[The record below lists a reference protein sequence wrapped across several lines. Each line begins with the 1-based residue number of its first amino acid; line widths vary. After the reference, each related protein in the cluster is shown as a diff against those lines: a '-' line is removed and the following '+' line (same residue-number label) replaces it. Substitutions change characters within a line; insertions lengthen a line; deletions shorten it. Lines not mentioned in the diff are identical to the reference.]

1 MINQARTLLLNMPAN
16 KAWRD
21 AGSYEYIPST
31 VTPLTLPY
39 KLATIRAAL
48 FGTAPDNYFLNFR
61 VRELLRYIHETELA
75 PYLYALDPR
84 VTYWPEHRN
93 ADFSA
98 PKQLKIT
105 QTAGQPRRIAVVGQ
119 FDVNNA
125 SGRAARQYTVTLAP
139 GTATIFTATV
149 AELNTPAAETIT
161 TPFDSLSTAPTLDVP
176 QTSLKLR
183 FSNTALTA
191 SAECNII
198 TEFGDMLLVEDY
210 DPAAS
215 FVVEN
220 DADCAMSQQ
229 MRMASVAPVF
239 SLSRWLLDVRARP
252 PAAITTIMPM
262 LEMLGETTFLE
273 LFGVSS
279 VEPYTTFKN
288 LWFDHPLPAYKL
300 SGFVLSFIYRCNE
313 IYEKNNA

>member
-1 MINQARTLLLNMPAN
+1 MPAN

-31 VTPLTLPY
+31 FTPLTLPY

-210 DPAAS
+210 D
-215 FVVEN
+215 VTT
-220 DADCAMSQQ
+220 DAY
-229 MRMASVAPVF
+229 
-239 SLSRWLLDVRARP
+239 
-252 PAAITTIMPM
+252 
-262 LEMLGETTFLE
+262 
-273 LFGVSS
+273 GVSCAS
-279 VEPYTTFKN
+279 IFAVSLAVGCSCSAAGGN
-288 LWFDHPLPAYKL
+288 H
-300 SGFVLSFIYRCNE
+300 NH
-313 IYEKNNA
+313 NANARNAWRDYFFRVVWRV